1 MDAWASGGRLNVYGQ
16 PVLVTTMQSEGGA
29 AGAVHGSLA
38 AGGLSST
45 FTASQGLLLMIPN
58 LYLIAGE
65 LMPTVFHVSAR
76 TVAKHALSIFNDHSD
91 VMATRQT
98 GFAQLC
104 SHSEYFRIRTC
115 APCVDLSLMWLKML
129 RAAHF
134 ESRLRQPC
142 RSAWICRWWPT
153 SRRSRAASHLCTSST
168 DVRYT
173 TAAHMRNFAAVPKAT
188 LSPTLSPTLAPCLLA
203 PSSHTHTRCPR
214 PMRPQTA
221 PQRRSTRST
230 SSHTTR
236 SPSSCRTQTSSRISE
251 KCPSIRITRS

>member
-104 SHSEYFRIRTC
+104 SHTVQECMDMSLVAHLATLKSRIPFMHFFDGC
-115 APCVDLSLMWLKML
+115 ML
-129 RAAHF
+129 CR
-134 ESRLRQPC
+134 
-142 RSAWICRWWPT
+142 RSARV
-153 SRRSRAASHLCTSST
+153 L
-168 DVRYT
+168 YL
-173 TAAHMRNFAAVPKAT
+173 AVTP
-188 LSPTLSPTLAPCLLA
+188 
-203 PSSHTHTRCPR
+203 
-214 PMRPQTA
+214 
-221 PQRRSTRST
+221 
-230 SSHTTR
+230 HTTL
-236 SPSSCRTQTSSRISE
+236 P
-251 KCPSIRITRS
+251 P